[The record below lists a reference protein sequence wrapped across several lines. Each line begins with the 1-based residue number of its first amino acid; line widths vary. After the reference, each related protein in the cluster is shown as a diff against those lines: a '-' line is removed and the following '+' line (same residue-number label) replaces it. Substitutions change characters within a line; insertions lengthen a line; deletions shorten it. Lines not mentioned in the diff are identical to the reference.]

1 MDRSSRGRAGS
12 AVSVFPATFPS
23 WASSDFL
30 LAEMLARDIALGP
43 DHRVLN
49 IDQADRRILLEKLA
63 DAYRELDEALSE
75 AERLD
80 SLLEERRG

>member
-1 MDRSSRGRAGS
+1 VS
-12 AVSVFPATFPS
+12 AFPATFPS
-23 WASSDFL
+23 WAVSDSL
-30 LAEMLARDIALGP
+30 LAEMLARDTALGP

-75 AERLD
+75 TERLD